1 VAQVP
6 NNRISSNIIY
16 RFAAKEAAMKA
27 YQSRR
32 LTYQD
37 IEILSP
43 PQKYGRSGAPIA
55 MIKPENGGWDNAQII
70 PMSISHDGGFATAVC
85 MAYEKS
91 PGAIF
96 ETAEEVMEDLPLKAA
111 EQD

>member
-1 VAQVP
+1 
-6 NNRISSNIIY
+6 
-16 RFAAKEAAMKA
+16 MKA

-37 IEILSP
+37 IEIVSP
-43 PQKYGRSGAPIA
+43 PQKDGRSQAPIA
-55 MIKPENGGWDNAQII
+55 MVKPENGDWEDAQII

-91 PGAIF
+91 PDAVF
-96 ETAEEVMEDLPLKAA
+96 ETAEEVMDVISPTAA
-111 EQD
+111 EEA

>member
-1 VAQVP
+1 
-6 NNRISSNIIY
+6 
-16 RFAAKEAAMKA
+16 MKA
-27 YQSRR
+27 YQFRR

-43 PQKYGRSGAPIA
+43 PQKDGRSQAPIA
-55 MIKPENGGWDNAQII
+55 MVRSEDGDWDNAQII

-91 PGAIF
+91 PGAVF
-96 ETAEEVMEDLPLKAA
+96 ETAEEVLE
-111 EQD
+111 